1 MGQGMVEDDP
11 SHSTLEDLLVDE
23 EQMNEELLTSLLA
36 DYVGIGSNSGS
47 LVPTPAFEELTAKQ
61 QIAVVL
67 LAQRARHELDMVE
80 SEQLTPSEISEESG
94 IKTGTIYPTV
104 RELEGEDIAVGNDGS
119 YHIPPYNF
127 TKAKQLIRGDA

>member
-1 MGQGMVEDDP
+1 MTDDTQ
-11 SHSTLEDLLVDE
+11 SQSTLQDLLVDE
-23 EQMNEELLTSLLA
+23 EQMNEELLTNLLA

-67 LAQRARHELDMVE
+67 LAQRARYELDMVE
-80 SEQLTPSEISEESG
+80 SEQLTPSEISEDSG
-94 IKTGTIYPTV
+94 IKTGTIYPTI
-104 RELEGEDIAVGNDGS
+104 RKLEEEDIAVGNDGN

-127 TKAKQLIRGDA
+127 TKTKQLIRGDT

>member
-1 MGQGMVEDDP
+1 MTDDD
-11 SHSTLEDLLVDE
+11 SSQSTLEDLLVDE
-23 EQMNEELLTSLLA
+23 EQMNEELLTNLLA
-36 DYVGIGSNSGS
+36 DYVGIGSDSGS

-61 QIAVVL
+61 QIVVVL
-67 LAQRARHELDMVE
+67 LAQRARYELDMVE
-80 SEQLTPSEISEESG
+80 TGQLTPSEISEESG

-104 RELEGEDIAVGNDGS
+104 RDLEEEDIAVGNDGS